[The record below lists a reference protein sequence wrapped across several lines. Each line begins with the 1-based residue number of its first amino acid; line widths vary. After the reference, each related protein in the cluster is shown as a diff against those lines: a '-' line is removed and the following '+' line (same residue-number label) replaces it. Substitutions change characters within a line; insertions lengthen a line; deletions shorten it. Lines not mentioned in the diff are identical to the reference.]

1 MGVSLISNPPY
12 NMRWKVP
19 QLAGFLPQ
27 YAGYTIP
34 PDSNAN
40 MAFILSALNWIDNR
54 AVVLLPNNVLSS
66 SQKQEQS
73 IRQELIRQ
81 NLLLAVITLPG
92 DMFESTSI
100 PTCLLIFDAFF
111 LGIMLLCT
119 DFHPIR
125 EHNYRKAEV
134 VDSKFVDQEACEYCS
149 GIYVVGYHTKCPHCG
164 APVKPHDF
172 YTDADGNI
180 INIVN

>member
-1 MGVSLISNPPY
+1 
-12 NMRWKVP
+12 MRWKVP

-40 MAFILSALNWIDNR
+40 MAFVLSALSWIDNR
-54 AVVLLPNNVLSS
+54 AVVLLSNNVLSS

-100 PTCLLIFDAFF
+100 PTCLLI
-111 LGIMLLCT
+111 LTNTKRL
-119 DFHPIR
+119 
-125 EHNYRKAEV
+125 AEL
-134 VDSKFVDQEACEYCS
+134 Q
-149 GIYVVGYHTKCPHCG
+149 
-164 APVKPHDF
+164 
-172 YTDADGNI
+172 
-180 INIVN
+180 

>member
-40 MAFILSALNWIDNR
+40 MAFVLSALCWIDNR
-54 AVVLLPNNVLSS
+54 AVVLLPNSVLSS

-92 DMFESTSI
+92 NMFESTSI
-100 PTCLLIFDAFF
+100 PTCLLIFDKHKETRRIAMIDLSDKCEEEVRDQRGQF
-111 LGIMLLCT
+111 GGASHEGRTYHKTVTVIPDGTIEKC
-119 DFHPIR
+119 
-125 EHNYRKAEV
+125 AELINTA
-134 VDSKFVDQEACEYCS
+134 KTKK
-149 GIYVVGYHTKCPHCG
+149 IY
-164 APVKPHDF
+164 
-172 YTDADGNI
+172 ADGYSQKN
-180 INIVN
+180 